1 MNMFCGPEK
10 PVFQLQQC
18 GLQLKVMLEL
28 AIYVMVFQCLGP
40 AVAEDSVYNPL
51 VAICP
56 CNSFAWQDLPELRCA
71 EFFCG
76 VGAIA
81 DAFRGAGYAALSL
94 DVERGPA
101 LCLFMERGE
110 RQKCRCFLFLSVNS
124 WCSRIQLT

>member
-1 MNMFCGPEK
+1 
-10 PVFQLQQC
+10 
-18 GLQLKVMLEL
+18 MLEL

-81 DAFRGAGYAALSL
+81 DAFRGAGYAALSP

-101 LCLFMERGE
+101 LVVLLVYGKGGKTEMSLFPFFVSE
-110 RQKCRCFLFLSVNS
+110 
-124 WCSRIQLT
+124 